1 MESVTGNERFFDVD
15 DLFFSTTDRKGVIER
30 SNQTFVTLSRYPR
43 DQLVGAPHNIIRHDD
58 MPGAVFKLMWDD
70 LAAGRPVCAYVLNR
84 AADGLDY
91 RVLAT
96 IVPVDER
103 YLSVRMKPLD
113 TATQAV
119 VEGVYARVR
128 AGEREA
134 AAAGASRHETAVH
147 GADLLA
153 AELGGLG
160 IPDLAT
166 LTTVTLPR
174 EVALLVAAGVRV
186 PTRQAV
192 GPVAQVLEAVRA
204 VERDT
209 DALVRELDEYQ
220 RLLDTLA
227 ARAEDCAP
235 VTRRAG
241 RVGALVDGITTP
253 DPESSVPEVAARLT
267 ERSGRAVSIL
277 GPLPVRMAALRD
289 EVTALRFRVALMRL
303 HTVVVGQFA
312 AAILDGGEEDPAG
325 AIRELCQA
333 LDDDAAGVGPVV
345 QAVTT
350 TVAGLDQDLHTVVSD
365 LDRCR
370 RPLARWVRGVR
381 AEADHDARN
390 ALAHRLAEAE
400 VLADTGFAEVGPM
413 AELAAQLRGLTLRF
427 DAAAVAQRL
436 TQVRQALTALD

>member
-1 MESVTGNERFFDVD
+1 
-15 DLFFSTTDRKGVIER
+15 
-30 SNQTFVTLSRYPR
+30 
-43 DQLVGAPHNIIRHDD
+43 
-58 MPGAVFKLMWDD
+58 
-70 LAAGRPVCAYVLNR
+70 
-84 AADGLDY
+84 
-91 RVLAT
+91 
-96 IVPVDER
+96 
-103 YLSVRMKPLD
+103 
-113 TATQAV
+113 
-119 VEGVYARVR
+119 
-128 AGEREA
+128 
-134 AAAGASRHETAVH
+134 
-147 GADLLA
+147 
-153 AELGGLG
+153 
-160 IPDLAT
+160 
-166 LTTVTLPR
+166 
-174 EVALLVAAGVRV
+174 
-186 PTRQAV
+186 
-192 GPVAQVLEAVRA
+192 
-204 VERDT
+204 
-209 DALVRELDEYQ
+209 
-220 RLLDTLA
+220 
-227 ARAEDCAP
+227 
-235 VTRRAG
+235 
-241 RVGALVDGITTP
+241 
-253 DPESSVPEVAARLT
+253 
-267 ERSGRAVSIL
+267 
-277 GPLPVRMAALRD
+277 MAALRS